1 MADKKQSTR
10 ENSPDTSGKT
20 AISRRN
26 FLKGVGTGTVAAAVA
41 PTVLIGA
48 EKAAEAQ
55 AGEAITGATIQL
67 NINAK
72 MYEVEVEPRT
82 TLLTVLRDGIDT
94 GGNHVDLTGAK
105 LICDRGECGGCTV
118 MVNGKSVYAC
128 MMLAID
134 AQATAMQGKQIT
146 TVEGLAG
153 SDTSDTLHP
162 VQEAFIQHDAL
173 MCGFCTPGFVV
184 SAASLL
190 SENKNPSLEEI
201 KVGLSGNTCR
211 CGTYPFIFDAVKT
224 AARKM

>member
-1 MADKKQSTR
+1 MADKKQNTR

-55 AGEAITGATIQL
+55 AGEAITSATIQL

-118 MVNGKSVYAC
+118 MVDGKSVYAC